1 MKKKF
6 SLFERKFTVTKEQI
20 KDVLG
25 LTEEEFI
32 ELIEALEGEIKVRNY
47 ETVCL
52 KITVEDVEQ

>member
-1 MKKKF
+1 MKKKY

-20 KDVLG
+20 KTALG

-32 ELIEALEGEIKVRNY
+32 ELIEALEGKMKVRNN

-52 KITVEDVEQ
+52 KITVEEVEH

>member
-20 KDVLG
+20 KTVLG

-32 ELIEALEGEIKVRNY
+32 ELVEALEGEIKVRNY

-52 KITVEDVEQ
+52 KITVEEVEQ